1 MTFIEIRGRV
11 NERGELE
18 FDPPHDLPVG
28 EVRIIIEALDPAAE
42 AADEALWDEQFAKS
56 QHVLDML
63 VEEVRAEEEQGLI
76 QDFDPNKDI
85 L

>member
-11 NERGELE
+11 NEQGELE
-18 FDPPHDLPVG
+18 FEPPHDLPVG

-56 QHVLDML
+56 QNVLDKI
-63 VEEVRAEEEQGLI
+63 AEEIRAARRAGLTEE
-76 QDFDPNKDI
+76 FDPDTEV

>member
-18 FDPPHDLPVG
+18 FEPPHDLPVG
-28 EVRIIIEALDPAAE
+28 EVRIIEALDPAE

-56 QHVLDML
+56 QHVLDKI
-63 VEEVRAEEEQGLI
+63 AEEIRAARRAGLTE
-76 QDFDPNKDI
+76 DFDPDTEV